1 MSNRVLENIIIITLI
16 GVIFCLV
23 FPIVQR
29 IIYKSDLEGVKASV
43 YGNIDS
49 VKLLYLNESNS
60 DEIDLPFTVVYT
72 SKGYKL
78 YIGKSEYNANNKIET
93 HGRKPIGGKI
103 NISPTGL
110 ITVTNLD
117 YKNYICSMPPGGD
130 LVCKRLS

>member
-49 VKLLYLNESNS
+49 VKLLYLTESNS
-60 DEIDLPFTVVYT
+60 DEIDLPFTVVFFIAYAAEDVIKVFLCFRRFASYKWIMPLT
-72 SKGYKL
+72 S
-78 YIGKSEYNANNKIET
+78 SNNTQTE
-93 HGRKPIGGKI
+93 
-103 NISPTGL
+103 
-110 ITVTNLD
+110 
-117 YKNYICSMPPGGD
+117 
-130 LVCKRLS
+130 